1 MSGSSNGP
9 SAAYSALSASLASL
23 KSRLNARNVQLG
35 DSSGSG
41 GYGSS
46 LTLSADPQQ
55 QQQNGHSSY
64 LSVPSSQDHSSTV
77 AVSNPANEN
86 KTIVLA
92 IPAKI
97 NFLSE
102 NRSSLGYKQQ
112 QSHMAGQQLTVIQPP
127 NEQYYATGKQMG
139 KFF

>member
-1 MSGSSNGP
+1 MSGSVNGP
-9 SAAYSALSASLASL
+9 SAAYSALSASLANL

-35 DSSGSG
+35 DPNGSA

-46 LTLSADPQQ
+46 LTLTADPQQ
-55 QQQNGHSSY
+55 QQQNGQSSY
-64 LSVPSSQDHSSTV
+64 LSVPSSQDHSSSV
-77 AVSNPANEN
+77 GVGNSGSEN

-112 QSHMAGQQLTVIQPP
+112 QSHMAGQQLTVIQPS
-127 NEQYYATGKQMG
+127 NEQYYAAGKQIG
-139 KFF
+139 K